1 MLSFLSYEFT
11 VESSEDNSVMSVANK
26 PVEIKSVEQNSDSV
40 RTESIVQTNSNN
52 FGNRTNVSNMLE
64 NVSGNSQINNEIE

>member
-26 PVEIKSVEQNSDSV
+26 PVKIKSVEQNSGSV